1 MNIDECVKEI
11 TSRVDKLKNTFNY
24 ERNIE
29 KLSVNNKKINSVDF
43 WDNAIEA
50 EKILRE
56 NKEYQKVIDEY
67 NDFNKRFDDLKG
79 YYDFFKNE
87 EITEE
92 EMNIE
97 INRFEKFLEK
107 IEIKKFLNGETDK
120 NIAILEL
127 TPGAGGTESNDWA
140 EMLMRM
146 YILWGENNGYKVK
159 QLNYQKGEVA
169 GLKSAT
175 LEFSGEYPYGYLKH
189 ETGIHRLVRISP
201 FNAAGKR
208 QTSFV
213 SVNVYPLVDDTI
225 NIEINP
231 ADITWETFRSG
242 GAGGQNVNKVETAV
256 RVRHKPSGLVVE
268 CQEERF
274 QLQNKE
280 KALALLKSEE
290 RFQLQ
295 NKEKALALLKS
306 RLYQIEIAKKNK
318 IKEEIEKNKKD
329 INFGSQ
335 IRSYVLHPY
344 KMVKDLRTNEER
356 NDPDNV
362 LNGDIN
368 NFLKAELINLA

>member
-97 INRFEKFLEK
+97 IKRYKKFLEK

-280 KALALLKSEE
+280 KALALLKS
-290 RFQLQ
+290 
-295 NKEKALALLKS
+295 

>member
-87 EITEE
+87 DITEE

-97 INRFEKFLEK
+97 IKRFEKFLEK
-107 IEIKKFLNGETDK
+107 IEVKKFLNGETDK

-127 TPGAGGTESNDWA
+127 TPGAGGRESNDWA

-280 KALALLKSEE
+280 KALALLKS
-290 RFQLQ
+290 
-295 NKEKALALLKS
+295 

>member
-1 MNIDECVKEI
+1 MNIDECVKEL

-107 IEIKKFLNGETDK
+107 FEIKKFLNGETDK

-280 KALALLKSEE
+280 KALALLKS
-290 RFQLQ
+290 
-295 NKEKALALLKS
+295 

>member
-24 ERNIE
+24 EQNIE

-87 EITEE
+87 DITEE

-97 INRFEKFLEK
+97 IKRFEKFLEK
-107 IEIKKFLNGETDK
+107 IEVKKFLNGETDK

-280 KALALLKSEE
+280 KALALLKS
-290 RFQLQ
+290 
-295 NKEKALALLKS
+295 

>member
-87 EITEE
+87 DITEE
-92 EMNIE
+92 EMNVE
-97 INRFEKFLEK
+97 IKRFEKFLEK
-107 IEIKKFLNGETDK
+107 IEVKKFLNGETDK

-280 KALALLKSEE
+280 KALALLKS
-290 RFQLQ
+290 
-295 NKEKALALLKS
+295 

>member
-67 NDFNKRFDDLKG
+67 NDFNKRFDDLKD

-107 IEIKKFLNGETDK
+107 FEIKKFLNGETDK

-213 SVNVYPLVDDTI
+213 SVNVYPLVDDII

-268 CQEERF
+268 CQ
-274 QLQNKE
+274 
-280 KALALLKSEE
+280 EE

>member
-97 INRFEKFLEK
+97 IKRFEKFLEK
-107 IEIKKFLNGETDK
+107 IEVKKFLNGETDK

-213 SVNVYPLVDDTI
+213 SINVYPLVDDTI

-268 CQEERF
+268 CQ
-274 QLQNKE
+274 
-280 KALALLKSEE
+280 EE

-368 NFLKAELINLA
+368 NFLKAELINLT

>member
-1 MNIDECVKEI
+1 MNIDECVKEL

-50 EKILRE
+50 EKILKE

-87 EITEE
+87 DITEE

-97 INRFEKFLEK
+97 IKRFEKFLEK
-107 IEIKKFLNGETDK
+107 IEVKKFLNGETDK

-280 KALALLKSEE
+280 KALALLKS
-290 RFQLQ
+290 
-295 NKEKALALLKS
+295 

-368 NFLKAELINLA
+368 NFLKAELINLT

>member
-24 ERNIE
+24 EQNIE

-50 EKILRE
+50 EKILKE

-107 IEIKKFLNGETDK
+107 FEIKKFLNGETDK

-280 KALALLKSEE
+280 KALALLKS
-290 RFQLQ
+290 
-295 NKEKALALLKS
+295 

>member
-97 INRFEKFLEK
+97 IKRFEKFLEK

-120 NIAILEL
+120 NIAILDL

-213 SVNVYPLVDDTI
+213 SINVYPLVDDTI

-280 KALALLKSEE
+280 KALALLKS
-290 RFQLQ
+290 
-295 NKEKALALLKS
+295 

-335 IRSYVLHPY
+335 IRSYVLQPY

>member
-97 INRFEKFLEK
+97 IKRFEKFLEK
-107 IEIKKFLNGETDK
+107 IEVKKFLNGETDK
-120 NIAILEL
+120 NIAILDL

-280 KALALLKSEE
+280 KALALLKS
-290 RFQLQ
+290 
-295 NKEKALALLKS
+295 

-335 IRSYVLHPY
+335 IRSYVLQPY

>member
-29 KLSVNNKKINSVDF
+29 KLSVYNKKINSVDF

-50 EKILRE
+50 EKILRK

-87 EITEE
+87 DITEE
-92 EMNIE
+92 EMNVE
-97 INRFEKFLEK
+97 IKRFEKFLEK
-107 IEIKKFLNGETDK
+107 IEVKKFLNGETDK

-256 RVRHKPSGLVVE
+256 RVRHKPSGLGVE
-268 CQEERF
+268 CQ
-274 QLQNKE
+274 
-280 KALALLKSEE
+280 EE

>member
-97 INRFEKFLEK
+97 IKRFEKFLEK

-280 KALALLKSEE
+280 KALALLKS
-290 RFQLQ
+290 
-295 NKEKALALLKS
+295 

>member
-67 NDFNKRFDDLKG
+67 NDFNKRFDDLKD

-107 IEIKKFLNGETDK
+107 KKKKKFLNGETDK

-256 RVRHKPSGLVVE
+256 RVRHKPTGLVVE
-268 CQEERF
+268 CQ
-274 QLQNKE
+274 
-280 KALALLKSEE
+280 EE

>member
-24 ERNIE
+24 EQNIE

-97 INRFEKFLEK
+97 IKRFEKFLEK
-107 IEIKKFLNGETDK
+107 FEIKKFLNGETDK

-280 KALALLKSEE
+280 KALALLKS
-290 RFQLQ
+290 
-295 NKEKALALLKS
+295 

-318 IKEEIEKNKKD
+318 IKEEIKKNKKD

>member
-1 MNIDECVKEI
+1 MNIDECVKEL

-24 ERNIE
+24 EQNIE

-87 EITEE
+87 DITEE

-97 INRFEKFLEK
+97 IKRFEKFLEK

-280 KALALLKSEE
+280 KALALLKS
-290 RFQLQ
+290 
-295 NKEKALALLKS
+295 

>member
-1 MNIDECVKEI
+1 MNIDECIKEL

-67 NDFNKRFDDLKG
+67 NDFNKRFDDLKD

-87 EITEE
+87 DITEE

-97 INRFEKFLEK
+97 IKRFKKFLEK
-107 IEIKKFLNGETDK
+107 IEVKKFLNGETDK

-280 KALALLKSEE
+280 KALALLKS
-290 RFQLQ
+290 
-295 NKEKALALLKS
+295 

>member
-97 INRFEKFLEK
+97 IKRFEKFLEK
-107 IEIKKFLNGETDK
+107 IEVKKFLNGETDK

-280 KALALLKSEE
+280 KALALLKS
-290 RFQLQ
+290 
-295 NKEKALALLKS
+295 

>member
-97 INRFEKFLEK
+97 IKRFEKFLEK

-280 KALALLKSEE
+280 KALV
-290 RFQLQ
+290 
-295 NKEKALALLKS
+295 LLKS

>member
-1 MNIDECVKEI
+1 MNIDECVKEL

-97 INRFEKFLEK
+97 IKRFEKFLEK
-107 IEIKKFLNGETDK
+107 IEVKKFLNGETDK

-280 KALALLKSEE
+280 KALALLKS
-290 RFQLQ
+290 
-295 NKEKALALLKS
+295 

>member
-1 MNIDECVKEI
+1 MNIDECVKEL

-24 ERNIE
+24 EQNIE

-87 EITEE
+87 DITEE

-97 INRFEKFLEK
+97 IKRFEKFLEK

-140 EMLMRM
+140 GMLMRM

-280 KALALLKSEE
+280 KALALLKS
-290 RFQLQ
+290 
-295 NKEKALALLKS
+295 

>member
-50 EKILRE
+50 EKILKE

-97 INRFEKFLEK
+97 IKRFEKFLEK

-280 KALALLKSEE
+280 KALALLKS
-290 RFQLQ
+290 
-295 NKEKALALLKS
+295 

>member
-11 TSRVDKLKNTFNY
+11 TSRVDKLKSTFNY

-43 WDNAIEA
+43 WENAIEA
-50 EKILRE
+50 EKILRK

-67 NDFNKRFDDLKG
+67 NDFNKRFDDLKD

-87 EITEE
+87 DITEE
-92 EMNIE
+92 EINVE
-97 INRFEKFLEK
+97 IKRFEKFLEK
-107 IEIKKFLNGETDK
+107 IEVKKFLNGETDK

-280 KALALLKSEE
+280 KALALLKS
-290 RFQLQ
+290 
-295 NKEKALALLKS
+295 

-335 IRSYVLHPY
+335 IRSYVLQPY

>member
-1 MNIDECVKEI
+1 MNIDECVKEL

-87 EITEE
+87 DITEE

-97 INRFEKFLEK
+97 IKRFEKFLEK
-107 IEIKKFLNGETDK
+107 IEVKKFLNGETDK

-127 TPGAGGTESNDWA
+127 TPGAGGRESNDWA

-280 KALALLKSEE
+280 KALALLKS
-290 RFQLQ
+290 
-295 NKEKALALLKS
+295 

>member
-24 ERNIE
+24 EQNIE

-97 INRFEKFLEK
+97 IKRFEKFLEK
-107 IEIKKFLNGETDK
+107 IEVKKFLNGETDK

-280 KALALLKSEE
+280 KALALLKS
-290 RFQLQ
+290 
-295 NKEKALALLKS
+295 
-306 RLYQIEIAKKNK
+306 RLYQIEIAK
-318 IKEEIEKNKKD
+318 KNKKD

>member
-24 ERNIE
+24 EQNIE

-97 INRFEKFLEK
+97 IKRFEKFLEK
-107 IEIKKFLNGETDK
+107 FEIKKFLNGETDK

-280 KALALLKSEE
+280 KALALLKS
-290 RFQLQ
+290 
-295 NKEKALALLKS
+295 
-306 RLYQIEIAKKNK
+306 RLYQIEKKKKNK

>member
-50 EKILRE
+50 EKILKE

-97 INRFEKFLEK
+97 IKRFEKFLEK
-107 IEIKKFLNGETDK
+107 IEVKKFLNGETDK

-280 KALALLKSEE
+280 KALALLKS
-290 RFQLQ
+290 
-295 NKEKALALLKS
+295 

>member
-50 EKILRE
+50 EKILKE

-97 INRFEKFLEK
+97 IKSFEKFLEK
-107 IEIKKFLNGETDK
+107 KKIKKFLNGETDK

-280 KALALLKSEE
+280 KALALLKS
-290 RFQLQ
+290 
-295 NKEKALALLKS
+295 

>member
-1 MNIDECVKEI
+1 MNIDECVKEL

-24 ERNIE
+24 EQNIE

-50 EKILRE
+50 EKILKE

-97 INRFEKFLEK
+97 IKRFEKFLEK

-280 KALALLKSEE
+280 KALALLKS
-290 RFQLQ
+290 
-295 NKEKALALLKS
+295 

>member
-97 INRFEKFLEK
+97 IKRFEKFLEK

-213 SVNVYPLVDDTI
+213 SVNVYPLVDDII

-268 CQEERF
+268 CQ
-274 QLQNKE
+274 
-280 KALALLKSEE
+280 EE

>member
-97 INRFEKFLEK
+97 IKRFEKFLEK
-107 IEIKKFLNGETDK
+107 IEVKKFLNGETDK
-120 NIAILEL
+120 NIAILDL

-213 SVNVYPLVDDTI
+213 SINVYPLVDDTI

-280 KALALLKSEE
+280 KALALLKS
-290 RFQLQ
+290 
-295 NKEKALALLKS
+295 

-335 IRSYVLHPY
+335 IRSYVLQPY

>member
-97 INRFEKFLEK
+97 IKRFEKFLEK

-280 KALALLKSEE
+280 KALALLKS
-290 RFQLQ
+290 
-295 NKEKALALLKS
+295 

-368 NFLKAELINLA
+368 NFLKAELINLT

>member
-50 EKILRE
+50 EKILKE

-107 IEIKKFLNGETDK
+107 FEIKKFLNGETDK

-280 KALALLKSEE
+280 KALALLKS
-290 RFQLQ
+290 
-295 NKEKALALLKS
+295 

>member
-87 EITEE
+87 DITEE

-97 INRFEKFLEK
+97 IKRFEKFLEK
-107 IEIKKFLNGETDK
+107 IEVKKFLNGETDK

-280 KALALLKSEE
+280 KALALLKS
-290 RFQLQ
+290 
-295 NKEKALALLKS
+295 

-335 IRSYVLHPY
+335 IRSYVLQPY

-368 NFLKAELINLA
+368 NFLKAELINLT

>member
-67 NDFNKRFDDLKG
+67 NDFNKRFDDLKD

-107 IEIKKFLNGETDK
+107 FEIKKFLNGETDK

-280 KALALLKSEE
+280 KALALLKS
-290 RFQLQ
+290 
-295 NKEKALALLKS
+295 

>member
-97 INRFEKFLEK
+97 IKRFEKFLEK
-107 IEIKKFLNGETDK
+107 IEVKKFLNGETDK

-268 CQEERF
+268 
-274 QLQNKE
+274 
-280 KALALLKSEE
+280 
-290 RFQLQ
+290 
-295 NKEKALALLKS
+295 
-306 RLYQIEIAKKNK
+306 
-318 IKEEIEKNKKD
+318 
-329 INFGSQ
+329 
-335 IRSYVLHPY
+335 
-344 KMVKDLRTNEER
+344 
-356 NDPDNV
+356 
-362 LNGDIN
+362 
-368 NFLKAELINLA
+368 